1 MCTIWQKISDIM
13 VEKINLSI
21 YLSKVQDIQ
30 NDTRLKLEN
39 SAINDTDY
47 WVQFLNVFLI
57 WSS

>member
-1 MCTIWQKISDIM
+1 M

-47 WVQFLNVFLI
+47 
-57 WSS
+57 

>member
-1 MCTIWQKISDIM
+1 M

-30 NDTRLKLEN
+30 NIVHTRLKVEN

-47 WVQFLNVFLI
+47 
-57 WSS
+57 